1 MIHLDTSFLIRALV
15 PGSAEGVRLRSW
27 LGGDVSVR
35 ISAIAW
41 TEFLCGPVEPEPARA
56 AALILGEAVSFSSR
70 DAELAASLF
79 NGSGRRRGSILDCM
93 VAATAIHAGA
103 ELATA
108 DRTDFE
114 RFRSAGLE
122 LTS

>member
-15 PGSAEGVRLRSW
+15 PGSSEGVQLRSW
-27 LGGDVSVR
+27 LRDDVAVR
-35 ISAIAW
+35 MSSIAW
-41 TEFLCGPVEPEPARA
+41 TEFVCGPVDSEPARVA
-56 AALILGEAVSFSSR
+56 ARVLGEAVPFSSA

-79 NGSGRRRGSILDCM
+79 NGSGRRRGSLLDCM
-93 VAATAIHAGA
+93 IAATAMHAGA
-103 ELATA
+103 GLATA